1 MVTVDDRG
9 VRLIESR
16 RKICPPFVLDE
27 TLCLYS
33 PQDNVDA
40 LKHPRVAEWLDFV
53 TNRYCPEIPPAQRR
67 ILLLMPC
74 TKTKPYPFSTEH
86 KRINQRLLVAGF
98 RPSREILL
106 PAEIRDRLERDYDR
120 EVLNL
125 APLVNSRGV
134 VIHRAVISEPLAF
147 VPYEYIAAY
156 PHGPSPASSYDDP
169 GLFENRGNAVSPWR
183 GDCTATRVSNTR
195 WKWGPQELRSY
206 VVMHNA
212 MAEWA
217 AKTIMRIAH
226 HYSEIVAWVAPGLTH
241 RSFLIGR
248 NERRAHNIPAFRK
261 IGRVRQELVGVNDVL
276 PDGVKVICLPTVAQC
291 RTAVERLAA
300 RVGTDVSRVGGIYS
314 RGGGDATPLA
324 LPELLDVLIGH
335 MDAADVSGVAA

>member
-1 MVTVDDRG
+1 MVTVDDRCA
-9 VRLIESR
+9 RLVESR
-16 RKICPPFVLDE
+16 HKICPPFVLDE

-33 PQDNVDA
+33 PQDNIDA
-40 LKHPRVAEWLDFV
+40 LKHPRVVAWLDFI
-53 TNRYCPEIPPAQRR
+53 TNQYCPDIPNAQRR

-86 KRINQRLLVAGF
+86 KKINQRLFAAGF
-98 RPSREILL
+98 RPSREIPL
-106 PAEIRDRLERDYDR
+106 PAEIKARLEPDYDH

-125 APLVNSRGV
+125 APLVNNRGT

-147 VPYEYIAAY
+147 VPYEHIAAY

-183 GDCTATRVSNTR
+183 ADCTATRVSSTR

-206 VVMHNA
+206 VLMHNA

-217 AKTIMRIAH
+217 AKAIMRVAH
-226 HYSEIVAWVAPGLTH
+226 HYTEIVAWVAPGLTH

-248 NERRAHNIPAFRK
+248 NERRAHNVPAFRK
-261 IGRVRQELVGVNDVL
+261 IGRVHHELIGVNDVL
-276 PDGVKVICLPTVAQC
+276 SDGTKVICLPTVAQC
-291 RTAVERLAA
+291 RMAIERLAD
-300 RVGTDVSRVGGIYS
+300 RLNTDVSQVGGVYS

-324 LPELLDVLIGH
+324 LPELLDVLIAHVNAVNISG
-335 MDAADVSGVAA
+335 AAA